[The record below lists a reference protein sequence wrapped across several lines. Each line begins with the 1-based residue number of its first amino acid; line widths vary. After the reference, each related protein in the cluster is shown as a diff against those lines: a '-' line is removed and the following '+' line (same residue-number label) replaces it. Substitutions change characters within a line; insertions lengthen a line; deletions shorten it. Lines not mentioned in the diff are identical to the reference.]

1 MQKRNKITKYL
12 KIFAGVVLMSGI
24 MMNSV
29 FAENASLTAEIK
41 DSTINVNYTETGA
54 GFGTLIYIFDTKLET
69 EETIDEELMDEHLIY
84 AGVGINGVS
93 SFVLADDATYGTYTV
108 VTGAKGMPAAKRD
121 RIVYVLNMEPGI
133 DITAA
138 AAISGATS
146 EGEMMMQLDTYNNK
160 AYIFDLSEV
169 GSYQD
174 LIYELVSTQGSGAT
188 IESISASIESAREI
202 ATIRTGNETEI
213 AEILVKNKEILGLDD
228 DVDTL
233 AGTVSANVAEK
244 VQGDENI
251 AQLKSLVRSELA
263 LAALNNAA
271 TSEIIE
277 TINKYNDVFGVQFS
291 DKLDKISEYQLEK
304 VLDDIDF
311 TNILEIENIV
321 NTEIENIYNN
331 QLSEDGVQRPG
342 SSNSGGAGGGGGGG
356 GYARSI
362 TLDKPTVDIIN
373 ENPKTSNAV
382 KISDIADYEWAADA
396 INYLYDND
404 IMTGDGSG
412 IFRPDDSLTREEFVK
427 ILIAAFGAGKT
438 ETTTLGFTDVT
449 EGAWFKPYIETAFG
463 KGIVTGIS
471 AQSFGVGQ
479 YITRQDAALMLLR
492 AADAYYM
499 NFEKKQTLVDFTD
512 YDAVSDYARVAVDTL
527 ARAQIINGYEDG
539 SFKPQGYITRAEIA
553 KVIYTCI
560 VQ

>member
-29 FAENASLTAEIK
+29 FAENASLTAKIE
-41 DSTINVNYTETGA
+41 DSTIKVNYTETGA

-174 LIYELVSTQGSGAT
+174 LIYELISTQGSGAT

-213 AEILVKNKEILGLDD
+213 AEILVKNKKILGLDD

-311 TNILEIENIV
+311 TDILEIENIV

>member
-342 SSNSGGAGGGGGGG
+342 SSNSDGAGGGGGGG

>member
-108 VTGAKGMPAAKRD
+108 VAGAKGMPAAKRD

-311 TNILEIENIV
+311 TDILEIENIV

-479 YITRQDAALMLLR
+479 YITRQDVALMLLR

-499 NFEKKQTLVDFTD
+499 KFEKKQTLVDFTD

>member
-29 FAENASLTAEIK
+29 FAENASLTAKIE
-41 DSTINVNYTETGA
+41 DSTIKVNYTETGA

-174 LIYELVSTQGSGAT
+174 LIYELISTQGSGAT

-311 TNILEIENIV
+311 TDILEIENIV

-499 NFEKKQTLVDFTD
+499 KFEKKQTLVDFTD